1 MHLARLDGAAHEVGL
16 RHNVAITGLPGDED
30 HGASALSRGEGSPGA
45 DEEKTGDRKAPGLEP
60 PLAVVALKVGGDSH
74 WVAAGL
80 CNHLSDGHG
89 LAERDPHGTA
99 KPQLAKAPHE
109 RIT

>member
-45 DEEKTGDRKAPGLEP
+45 DEEKTGDREAPGLEP
-60 PLAVVALKVGGDSH
+60 PLAVVALEVRRDPGWVGT
-74 WVAAGL
+74 GL
-80 CNHLSDGHG
+80 GGHRRDGQR
-89 LAERDPHGTA
+89 LAERDSHGTA